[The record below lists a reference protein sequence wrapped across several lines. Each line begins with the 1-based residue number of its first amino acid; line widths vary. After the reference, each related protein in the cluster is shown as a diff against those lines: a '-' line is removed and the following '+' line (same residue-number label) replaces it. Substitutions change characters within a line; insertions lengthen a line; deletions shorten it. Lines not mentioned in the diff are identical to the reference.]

1 MLLEEIITEINK
13 SLKFK
18 PKRKILLWPTVGLHY
33 DNYQKI
39 KSVNV
44 ELCDPYN
51 KVNTLE
57 SQHTRNNSPHM
68 FVSRV
73 LVS

>member
-1 MLLEEIITEINK
+1 MQTKVLVISTWRG
-13 SLKFK
+13 S
-18 PKRKILLWPTVGLHY
+18 TVGLHY
-33 DNYQKI
+33 DIYQKI

-73 LVS
+73 LVSWNVASV

>member
-1 MLLEEIITEINK
+1 MFAIFVDMQTLW
-13 SLKFK
+13 
-18 PKRKILLWPTVGLHY
+18 KISEMTVSGQHTVGLHY
-33 DNYQKI
+33 DIYQKI